1 MQLNSFLRIGTLV
14 LCALMALLGIIIFG
28 FYTSTLSCSISLSA
42 SGGRSPSSPIQE
54 KALCKNRS
62 RQIASP
68 QGFSSKQPSIMGG
81 RSDVVTVTPW
91 LAPIVWEGTFDPL
104 LIDAIYRPMNFSI
117 AATVFAVG
125 KYIRFLKDFLET
137 AEEHFMVGFKVH
149 YHIFTD
155 QPDEVPQV
163 SMGDGRNISVHHI
176 AKLNRWQDISS
187 SRMRIIQNLIEEQ
200 VHREADYIF
209 CLDVDTKFH
218 FRWGAEALDQLVAQ
232 IHPWFYDMSRNQFT
246 YERRPIST
254 AYIPQDKGDFYYI
267 GAMFGGMVED
277 VHRLVQTCCRNL
289 EADSANGIEAAWQ
302 EESHLNWYL
311 LYNKP
316 SKVLSPEYL
325 WHDQRGRTEVM
336 KVIRLSQIIKNNAE
350 VRENV

>member
-1 MQLNSFLRIGTLV
+1 MGGKGERRETGLSLEDTFKGKWEETRAMEDGSNKWEELASQREGMGSKERV
-14 LCALMALLGIIIFG
+14 LALLGIPAWMGQEG
-28 FYTSTLSCSISLSA
+28 FENWL
-42 SGGRSPSSPIQE
+42 R
-54 KALCKNRS
+54 
-62 RQIASP
+62 
-68 QGFSSKQPSIMGG
+68 